1 MKAGRRGSLLGL
13 FITFEGGE
21 GSGKSTQARLLHKRL
36 ERNHVQAILTREPG
50 GTSLGDEI
58 RRLLKKKR
66 ESAVAP
72 EAELFLFAASRAQLV
87 ADLIRPALDR
97 NVVVICDRF
106 TYSTV
111 VYQGFGRGLDV
122 PSVNTV
128 NRMAT
133 GGIEPNLAILMD
145 MPPEQGLGRK
155 PNSNDRFESESLSFH
170 RRVRD
175 GYLEMASAEPD
186 RWLLVDASLTRSQIA
201 TIVWDRVSSLLRL
214 LG

>member
-1 MKAGRRGSLLGL
+1 VKAGSRGSLLGL

-21 GSGKSTQARLLHKRL
+21 GSGKSTQARLLQKRL
-36 ERNHVQAILTREPG
+36 ERNHVPAVLTREPG

-87 ADLIRPALDR
+87 ADLIRPALDG
-97 NVVVICDRF
+97 NAVVICDRF

-111 VYQGFGRGLDV
+111 VYQGFGRGLDLPTV
-122 PSVNTV
+122 HTV

-133 GGIEPNLAILMD
+133 GGIEPDLAILLD
-145 MPPEQGLGRK
+145 VPPEQGLGRK
-155 PNSNDRFESESLSFH
+155 PTSNDRFESESLSFH
-170 RRVRD
+170 RTVRD
-175 GYLEMASAEPD
+175 GYLEMAAAEPG

-201 TIVWDRVSSLLRL
+201 TIIWDKVSEL
-214 LG
+214 LGLPR

>member
-1 MKAGRRGSLLGL
+1 MGL

-36 ERNHVQAILTREPG
+36 ERNHVQAVLTREPG

-66 ESAVAP
+66 DSAVAP

-97 NVVVICDRF
+97 NAVVICDRF

-111 VYQGFGRGLDV
+111 VYQGFGRGLDL
-122 PSVNTV
+122 PAVNTV
-128 NRMAT
+128 NKMAT
-133 GGIEPNLAILMD
+133 GGIEPDLVILLD

-155 PNSNDRFESESLSFH
+155 SSSDDRFESESLSFH
-170 RRVRD
+170 RRIRD
-175 GYLEMASAEPD
+175 GYLEMAAAVPD

-201 TIVWDRVSSLLRL
+201 TIVWDRVSGLLRL
-214 LG
+214 PG

>member
-1 MKAGRRGSLLGL
+1 MGL

-21 GSGKSTQARLLHKRL
+21 GSGKSTQARLLQKRL
-36 ERNHVQAILTREPG
+36 ERNHVPAVLTREPG

-87 ADLIRPALDR
+87 ADLIRPALDG
-97 NVVVICDRF
+97 NAVVICDRF

-111 VYQGFGRGLDV
+111 VYQGFGRGLDLPTV
-122 PSVNTV
+122 HTV

-133 GGIEPNLAILMD
+133 GGIEPDLAILLD
-145 MPPEQGLGRK
+145 VPPEQGLGRK
-155 PNSNDRFESESLSFH
+155 PTSNDRFESESLSFH
-170 RRVRD
+170 RTVRD
-175 GYLEMASAEPD
+175 GYLEMAAAEPG

-201 TIVWDRVSSLLRL
+201 TIIWDKVSEL
-214 LG
+214 LGLPR